1 MSRSPASLILAST
14 CVLVLA
20 GCATA
25 PKPLQGEF
33 AQSQPMDVGSSGRI
47 GDEVRWGGEIV
58 AVETLA
64 DRSCF
69 ELLGKPLS
77 DSARPRQKDESAGR
91 FIACRAGF
99 YDPALFEVGREMT
112 VVGRVEGIEPRRIGE
127 FEYRYPKVAADVLYL
142 WPEREPYPHGRMWIT
157 HPGYPWS
164 GVWAPIYLPP
174 RYRRP

>member
-1 MSRSPASLILAST
+1 MSRSPALLIPAAACALA
-14 CVLVLA
+14 LGA
-20 GCATA
+20 CATA

-33 AQSQPMDVGSSGRI
+33 APTQPSEVGSSGRI
-47 GDEVRWGGEIV
+47 GDQVRWGGEIV

-69 ELLGKPLS
+69 ELLGKPLGE
-77 DSARPRQKDESAGR
+77 SARPRRLDESAGR

-99 YDPALFEVGREMT
+99 YDPAVFEVGREMT
-112 VVGRVEGIEPRRIGE
+112 VVGRVEAIEPRRIGE
-127 FEYRYPKVAADVLYL
+127 FEYRYPRVAADVVYL
-142 WPEREPYPHGRMWIT
+142 WAERQPHPHGRLWIT

-174 RYRRP
+174 PYRRP